1 LFDAVT
7 GWCLI
12 YGVCVQPM
20 RRSVVDVERGSLSMP
35 MGLTHA
41 VSSASTTGA
50 KLGRSVVSEMT
61 ISLVYS

>member
-1 LFDAVT
+1 
-7 GWCLI
+7 
-12 YGVCVQPM
+12 M